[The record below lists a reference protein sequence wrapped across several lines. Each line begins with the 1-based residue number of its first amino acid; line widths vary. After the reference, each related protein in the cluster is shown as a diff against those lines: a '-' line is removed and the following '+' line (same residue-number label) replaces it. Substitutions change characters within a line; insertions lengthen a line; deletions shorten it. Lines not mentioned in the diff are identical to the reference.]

1 MQAGRS
7 THGAFR
13 LLVRLADHDV
23 VHGGRVYSSF
33 REAQGCV
40 AAAGGAPRGAGGHSV
55 RPPAPARP
63 PDTDHRPRPGLRPS
77 LLAWVTVK
85 HWDAAVIERI
95 LSQDATQPCRSHA
108 EPSTSRARSA
118 TCDSAARAPDPPHAA
133 TAEARH
139 RPTRWDLVG
148 AAAFALAAMVGL
160 FLLQSGGRHAAL
172 ASPPAADFDAPARC
186 LEGLVYVADDAG

>member
-23 VHGGRVYSSF
+23 VHGGRVYTSF

-40 AAAGGAPRGAGGHSV
+40 AAAVRAARDAGGHAV
-55 RPPAPARP
+55 LLQTAVRLLDTDDRPDPAFRPP
-63 PDTDHRPRPGLRPS
+63 LY
-77 LLAWVTVK
+77 AWVTMK

-108 EPSTSRARSA
+108 EPSASRARTA
-118 TCDSAARAPDPPHAA
+118 TCDPAARAPDPLHAA
-133 TAEARH
+133 AEARH